1 MIVKSRAVCYV
12 IFLLTTLDIL
22 FTTIGLNLGI
32 IEEANP
38 IMNYLINIS
47 LVLSMFFVLLFVGV
61 VLTFLYKASYKV
73 PWLHPALNG
82 LAGIKVY
89 VLMLHLKWISIYLE
103 KR

>member
-1 MIVKSRAVCYV
+1 MKSRVVCYI

-22 FTTIGLNLGI
+22 FTTIGLKLGI

-38 IMNYLINIS
+38 IMNYIIDIS
-47 LVLSMFFVLLFVGV
+47 LALSMFCVLLFVGAM
-61 VLTFLYKASYKV
+61 LTFLYKASSKI
-73 PWLHPALNG
+73 PWLHPVLKG

-89 VLMLHLKWISIYLE
+89 VLMLHLKWISVFLE